1 MVKDEGGAPPSPSLP
16 RLTSRQGADISDI
29 MKRLLLILAVMTVF
43 VSCGKE
49 PDNGPVEKTYVLNEV
64 VESSALPT
72 DDGSYNIAVTL
83 KGQGFYLK
91 LSVKG
96 EEASL
101 PEGTY
106 QAASD
111 ISAPG
116 GCKIGLNDGMND
128 RPIASGEV
136 TIACNDDAYTINA
149 RIKSNNIPYIFVY
162 NGPISFDSSLEPSG
176 NVVFI
181 TEGNVTVTNSNW
193 QETVVSGVSKYILE
207 VLDPSEN
214 LLASIELIGQNG
226 KTLKD
231 LAGEYTIASNSTAA
245 GTIAAGYSSWGYT
258 GGSFYVDESGAQQY
272 MTNGK
277 VTVSYAKDS
286 EGTVFCSIKGK
297 NLSTVN
303 AAGTVGSGNLELK
316 NVVQEYYNGTV
327 VRNRSIYSTCMKMN
341 MKYSIY
347 LPGDYD
353 EGESFPILYLL
364 HGYGDENNAWIDKG
378 KLMKTAD
385 SYEKNGGRQ
394 MIVVCPDGLISF
406 YVGDFEKYMYEEL
419 MPHIESTYKFNGK
432 RAVAGLSMGGYGTL
446 YYWSKYPEMYSYAY
460 AMSPAVD
467 VSGTEQILADKD
479 KEILPA
485 LTIETG
491 IQDTTTPLSGIN
503 PFHEYLVSE
512 GIEHEFITRD
522 GIHDWK
528 FWQECLPKVLNKCG
542 EAFE

>member
-1 MVKDEGGAPPSPSLP
+1 
-16 RLTSRQGADISDI
+16 
-29 MKRLLLILAVMTVF
+29 MKRLLLILAVMAAAI
-43 VSCGKE
+43 SCGKE

-64 VESSALPT
+64 VESTAFPA

-83 KGQGFYLK
+83 KGQGFYVK
-91 LSVKG
+91 LSVKSAD
-96 EEASL
+96 ASI

-111 ISAPG
+111 INAPG
-116 GCKIGLNDGMND
+116 GCKFGLNDGRND
-128 RPIASGEV
+128 RPIASGEA
-136 TIACNDDAYTINA
+136 TIAGDNDAYTIN
-149 RIKSNNIPYIFVY
+149 ISITSNNIPYIFVY

-176 NVVFI
+176 NVVFV
-181 TEGNVTVTNSNW
+181 TEGNVTVTNENW
-193 QETVVSGVSKYILE
+193 QETVVSGVSKYTLE

-214 LLASIELIGQNG
+214 ILASIELIGQNG
-226 KTLKD
+226 KGLKD
-231 LAGEYTIASNSTAA
+231 LAGEYTITSNSTAA

-258 GGSFYVDESGAQQY
+258 GGSFYVDESGAQQF
-272 MTNGK
+272 MTGGK
-277 VTVSYAKDS
+277 VTLSYAKDS
-286 EGTVFCSIKGK
+286 EGTVFCSLTGK

-303 AAGTVGSGNLELK
+303 AVGTVGSGNLQLK
-316 NVVQEYYNGTV
+316 NIVQEHYNCTV
-327 VRNRSIYSTCMKMN
+327 IRNLTVNSTAMKRS

-347 LPGDYD
+347 LPGDYE

-364 HGYGDENNAWIDKG
+364 HGYGDENNAWLDKG
-378 KLMKTAD
+378 KLMKIAN

-394 MIVVCPDGLISF
+394 MIVVCPDGLTEF
-406 YVGDFEKYMYEEL
+406 YIGKFETYMYDEL

-467 VSGTEQILADKD
+467 VNGTDQILADKD
-479 KEILPA
+479 KDILPA

-491 IQDTTTPLSGIN
+491 IQDYTTPLSGITE
-503 PFHEYLVSE
+503 FHNYLVSM
-512 GIEHEFITRD
+512 GIEHDFITRD
-522 GIHDWK
+522 GSHDWK